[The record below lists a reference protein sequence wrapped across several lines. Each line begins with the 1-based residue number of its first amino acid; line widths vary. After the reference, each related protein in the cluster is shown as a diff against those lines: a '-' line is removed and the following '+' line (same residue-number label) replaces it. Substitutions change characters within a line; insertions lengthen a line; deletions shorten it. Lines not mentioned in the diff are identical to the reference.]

1 VSDPIPAIALIVIAH
16 ILDERYPTFSDEEAA
31 QTDQLWHELQ
41 RDLVNLVP
49 EDKLLKPSQPPL
61 GTARGGH

>member
-1 VSDPIPAIALIVIAH
+1 VSDPIPAIALIVIAR

-31 QTDQLWHELQ
+31 QTDQLWHQLQ

-49 EDKLLKPSQPPL
+49 EPKLII
-61 GTARGGH
+61 AE